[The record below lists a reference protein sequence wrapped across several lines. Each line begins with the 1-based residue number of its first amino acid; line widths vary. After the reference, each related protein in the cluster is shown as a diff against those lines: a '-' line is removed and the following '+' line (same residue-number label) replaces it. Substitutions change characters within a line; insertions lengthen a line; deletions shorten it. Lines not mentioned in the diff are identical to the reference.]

1 MIKSFVFPCLRT
13 LRAITLAFA
22 VVASASWGQTQGP
35 IQAEEAG
42 GPTRLRQ
49 ITQPASQAEEA
60 GGPIRLRQ
68 ITQPAINAPA
78 SASAPTSDTRI
89 SIAYVPS
96 EFERFVRSA
105 AGAPVRRLGA
115 DLVTES
121 EDSKTAD
128 LSPLVPDDYILA
140 PGDEVLI
147 TLWGSLDA
155 ELRLVIDK
163 RGRIAVPRVGTV
175 QVSGVR
181 HADLAMTIERHVAQV
196 FRGFQLSATV
206 GQLRGVR
213 VFVTGFVQQ
222 PGTYTVSSL
231 STVITALMKAGG
243 PSASGSF
250 RRIEL
255 RRGSKL
261 VTPIDLYDLLL
272 KGDRTADYLL
282 QGGDVVHVG
291 PVGAQVGVIGSVN
304 KAVVA
309 ELKAGETVTDAL
321 TMAGGFSALAE
332 RQRLLLERLSDRNS
346 IRAAELQLPRDAS
359 TALSQGDVLRVL
371 SATSAVLSTHLQN
384 KRVRVE
390 GEVARPGEYLL
401 PPGSTLQD
409 ALKTAGGLTQEAYL
423 FGTDFARERVRM
435 QQQDNYERALRDL
448 ETEFTRNSASQR
460 VASTEDAAM
469 QSSRAAGSARLIERL
484 RSVKPTGRVVL
495 QIEPDAQSLPSL
507 TVEDGDRI
515 LVPARL
521 NAAGV
526 FGSVF
531 NAGSFFL
538 KAGLSIGDVIR
549 LAGGPTRGADPRS
562 TFVVRANGSVVSAQQ
577 ASSGWFGTGGG
588 LTQAPALPG
597 DTVFVPEEL
606 NKTTFI
612 QEAKEWTTILAQFGL
627 GAAAIKTLRN

>member
-1 MIKSFVFPCLRT
+1 LIKSFAFLCLPI
-13 LRAITLAFA
+13 LRAITLGFS
-22 VVASASWGQTQGP
+22 VVASASWSQTQGP
-35 IQAEEAG
+35 IQAEE
-42 GPTRLRQ
+42 T
-49 ITQPASQAEEA
+49 

-68 ITQPAINAPA
+68 ITQPAGNGP
-78 SASAPTSDTRI
+78 SPTADTRI
-89 SIAYVPS
+89 TIAYAPS
-96 EFERFVRSA
+96 EFELFVQSA

-121 EDSKTAD
+121 VDLRTAD

-147 TLWGSLDA
+147 TIWGSLDA
-155 ELRLVIDK
+155 ELRLVVDK
-163 RGRIAVPRVGTV
+163 RGRIAVPRVGV
-175 QVSGVR
+175 IQVAGVR
-181 HADLAMTIERHVAQV
+181 HADLAVTIERRVAQV

-255 RRGSKL
+255 RRDSRL

-272 KGDRTADYLL
+272 KGDRTADHLL

-291 PVGAQVGVIGSVN
+291 PVGVQVGVIGSVN

-309 ELKAGETVTDAL
+309 ELKAGETVADAL
-321 TMAGGFSALAE
+321 TMAGGFSALAD
-332 RQRLLLERLSDRNS
+332 RQRVLLERLSDRNS
-346 IRAAELQLPRDAS
+346 IRSAELEMPRDAS
-359 TALSQGDVLRVL
+359 AVLAQGDLLRVL
-371 SATSAVLSTHLQN
+371 NATSAVLSTQFQN
-384 KRVRVE
+384 KRVSVE
-390 GEVARPGEYLL
+390 GEVARPGVYLL
-401 PPGSTLQD
+401 PAGSTLQD
-409 ALKTAGGLTQEAYL
+409 ALKSAGGLTQQANL
-423 FGTDFARERVRM
+423 FGTDFVRERVRV
-435 QQQDNYERALRDL
+435 QQQENYERALRDL

-460 VASTEDAAM
+460 VVSAEDAAV
-469 QSSRAAGSARLIERL
+469 QSSRALGSARLIERL
-484 RSVKPTGRVVL
+484 RALKPTGRVVL
-495 QIEPDAQSLPSL
+495 QLEPDAQSLPSL

-515 LVPARL
+515 VVPPRL
-521 NAAGV
+521 HTAGV

-531 NAGSFFL
+531 NAGTFLL
-538 KAGLSIGDVIR
+538 KAGLSIGDVIH
-549 LAGGPTRGADPRS
+549 LAGGTTRGADVRS
-562 TFVVRANGSVVSAQQ
+562 SFVVRANGSVVSAQQ
-577 ASSGWFGTGGG
+577 ASTGWFGTGGG
-588 LTQAPALPG
+588 LHRAPALPG

-606 NKTTFI
+606 SKTTFM
-612 QEAKEWTTILAQFGL
+612 QEAKDWATILAQFGL

>member
-1 MIKSFVFPCLRT
+1 MIKSFAFPCLPT
-13 LRAITLAFA
+13 LRAVTLGFA

-35 IQAEEAG
+35 IQAEE
-42 GPTRLRQ
+42 T
-49 ITQPASQAEEA
+49 

-68 ITQPAINAPA
+68 VTQPISQPASNAPA
-78 SASAPTSDTRI
+78 PNTDTRI
-89 SIAYVPS
+89 PIAYVPS
-96 EFERFVRSA
+96 EFERFVQGA
-105 AGAPVRRLGA
+105 ASAPVRRLGA

-121 EDSKTAD
+121 EDFRTAE
-128 LSPLVPDDYILA
+128 LSPLVPDDYVLA

-155 ELRLVIDK
+155 ELRLVVDK
-163 RGRIAVPRVGTV
+163 RGRIAVPRVGIV
-175 QVSGVR
+175 QVAGVR
-181 HADLAMTIERHVAQV
+181 HADLAMTIERRVAQV

-243 PSASGSF
+243 PSAAGSF

-272 KGDRTADYLL
+272 KGDRTADHLL

-291 PVGAQVGVIGSVN
+291 PVGEQVGVIGSVN

-309 ELKAGETVTDAL
+309 ELKAGETVAHAL
-321 TMAGGFSALAE
+321 TMAGGFSAVAD
-332 RQRLLLERLSDRNS
+332 RQRVLLERLSDRNS
-346 IRAAELQLPRDAS
+346 TRAAELQMPRDAS
-359 TALSQGDVLRVL
+359 TALAQGDVLRVL
-371 SATSAVLSTHLQN
+371 SATSAVLSTQLQN

-409 ALKTAGGLTQEAYL
+409 AIKSAGGLTQQAYL
-423 FGTDFARERVRM
+423 FGTDFARERVRI
-435 QQQDNYERALRDL
+435 QQQENYERALRDL

-460 VASTEDAAM
+460 VVGAEDAAT
-469 QSSRAAGSARLIERL
+469 QSARALGSARLIERL

-495 QIEPDAQSLPSL
+495 QLEPDAQSLPSL
-507 TVEDGDRI
+507 AVEDGDRI

-531 NAGSFFL
+531 NAGSFLL
-538 KAGLSIGDVIR
+538 KAGLSVGDVIH
-549 LAGGPTRGADPRS
+549 LAGGTTRGADARS

-577 ASSGWFGTGGG
+577 ASTGWFGAGGG
-588 LTQAPALPG
+588 LNRAPALPG

-606 NKTTFI
+606 NKTTFM
-612 QEAKEWTTILAQFGL
+612 QEAKDWTTILAQFGL